1 MESVR
6 GTFREDNRLAKKVSI
21 YLCHRYSGARLKE
34 IGEKFGIG
42 ASGVSQLSI
51 RLAGRIKEEGQL
63 KKIVDGIHEGLKY
76 VNV

>member
-6 GTFREDNRLAKKVSI
+6 GTFREDSRLAKKVSI

-51 RLAGRIKEEGQL
+51 RLAGRIKEDGQL